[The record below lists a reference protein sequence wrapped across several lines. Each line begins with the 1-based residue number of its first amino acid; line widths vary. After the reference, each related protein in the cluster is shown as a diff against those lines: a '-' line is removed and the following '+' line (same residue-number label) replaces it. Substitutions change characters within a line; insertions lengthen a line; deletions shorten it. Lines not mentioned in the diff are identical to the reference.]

1 MGFTWANQFIQKM
14 KTVLAPN
21 APWPNKDAK
30 VIAKRHNKEISEKTD
45 LNFEAWV
52 KKQKPINDFLF
63 LKDKK

>member
-1 MGFTWANQFIQKM
+1 M

-21 APWPNKDAK
+21 APWPSKDAK

-52 KKQKPINDFLF
+52 KKQKNINDFLF